1 MSIYTQI
8 QREAERKQRIKE
20 GKEEEEVTMEN
31 ILDGPVKRPASSKR
45 YKTSEEKYADAR
57 STATTFFLVGGL
69 GLLAIVLT
77 FAGVLHLPVP
87 HFTLYSMSVFFI
99 VFLVIGAVYFKNS
112 KKILEKAGAE
122 HARIKKITDWYQT
135 EGVSSKELLEL
146 LEAGPKDEPEVF
158 YLQKYELVQ
167 KLLKNQFPD
176 EEEALLDKL
185 ASDFSEEERIDAMM
199 VEEVRL
205 EAAMREKRN
214 GLL

>member
-1 MSIYTQI
+1 M
-8 QREAERKQRIKE
+8 
-20 GKEEEEVTMEN
+20 
-31 ILDGPVKRPASSKR
+31 
-45 YKTSEEKYADAR
+45 
-57 STATTFFLVGGL
+57 
-69 GLLAIVLT
+69 
-77 FAGVLHLPVP
+77 
-87 HFTLYSMSVFFI
+87 
-99 VFLVIGAVYFKNS
+99 
-112 KKILEKAGAE
+112 
-122 HARIKKITDWYQT
+122 
-135 EGVSSKELLEL
+135 LEL
-146 LEAGPKDEPEVF
+146 LEAGPKDAPEVF